1 MAVLTSN
8 YKLSKPLKNEYYNID
23 IFNENMDKI
32 DKALNTNAMSI
43 NNVPVKKLTA
53 KVSSDMNAGDCIIVA
68 EKGWYSNGSALIIIE
83 ASGALKHHSL
93 VLSVSSSFYSDS
105 RQISC
110 LSNSNYSKQLFSA
123 ASIETVYQKDSMIYL
138 TLNDNIES
146 NSPVDLTITIIS
158 DIWNCCYKTLKAN
171 EVLTESTKKIN
182 LKSGKANIDL
192 GLGAAAQKNVSYNVE
207 SSDANLITS
216 KAVYDEMVKKQGKF
230 TYLVAVKNKVNSDG
244 SCDCDSSYINAADYV
259 FDCTG
264 ATASSY
270 TSTEGLNK
278 FLKSLPLG
286 SKVVFA
292 PGSYLISNTIQV
304 DTRLYLEGLNHMATF
319 FTINDI
325 VMLNIGDGINQASN
339 VTVRNIYFRKWD
351 FDSIPPTQE
360 NKSSRV
366 FTKPVINVTKGNGV
380 YIEKC
385 GFYSHSNGYNAQ
397 NGYNS
402 LVRYNDYCMNSV
414 VEKCTLNTN
423 VHYLINNGKRAGF
436 TIDLANCDG
445 TVASI
450 SIKFI
455 ANFGSITCYKPKS
468 ISSYETTFIGCTG
481 VQEYNEDSVAVN
493 ALNSDEIEEV

>member
-1 MAVLTSN
+1 MAYNTK
-8 YKLSKPLKNEYYNID
+8 YGLKYPGGEDYYNVED
-23 IFNENMDKI
+23 FNKNFSTISDEIYETNTKI
-32 DKALNTNAMSI
+32 DKETSERKVLSDIVNNRTGYAVCSTSGNIAAKTVTCAGVSLVKGASIKIRFQTINTASSPTLNVNNLGAKPIIHNQGYYNDLYAGNIYEFIYDGSYWCLVGSYSI
-43 NNVPVKKLTA
+43 VNTVRGDKEVPV
-53 KVSSDMNAGDCIIVA
+53 
-68 EKGWYSNGSALIIIE
+68 
-83 ASGALKHHSL
+83 
-93 VLSVSSSFYSDS
+93 
-105 RQISC
+105 
-110 LSNSNYSKQLFSA
+110 
-123 ASIETVYQKDSMIYL
+123 
-138 TLNDNIES
+138 
-146 NSPVDLTITIIS
+146 
-158 DIWNCCYKTLKAN
+158 
-171 EVLTESTKKIN
+171 
-182 LKSGKANIDL
+182 
-192 GLGAAAQKNVSYNVE
+192 
-207 SSDANLITS
+207 TS